1 MGYYKWKCSN
11 IKEEKKKRSKEAA
24 HAVSLQKVQQGGKPA
39 RPNWEKVQEY
49 CRVEN
54 MPEDA
59 QLLELGW
66 MTKEVIATYIGC
78 RWCGKKRM
86 HREDN
91 RGQGVL
97 RGKRLEEVE

>member
-1 MGYYKWKCSN
+1 
-11 IKEEKKKRSKEAA
+11 
-24 HAVSLQKVQQGGKPA
+24 
-39 RPNWEKVQEY
+39 
-49 CRVEN
+49 VEN
-54 MPEDA
+54 IPEDA

-66 MTKEVIATYIGC
+66 ITEEVIATYIGC